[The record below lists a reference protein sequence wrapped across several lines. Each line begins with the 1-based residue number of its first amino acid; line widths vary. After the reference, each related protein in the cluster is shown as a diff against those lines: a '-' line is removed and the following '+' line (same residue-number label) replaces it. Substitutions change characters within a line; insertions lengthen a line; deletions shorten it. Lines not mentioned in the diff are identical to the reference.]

1 MQDIIDVI
9 VHIRDHT
16 IHCISSPFLPFYLC
30 FSHCPFLSHIMIPT
44 RTQAFWNITH
54 LKTSLLL
61 IHYQLQRLLY
71 FSETLFR
78 LSSIL
83 VSRIACWFSLLPIF
97 PSLPIDFC
105 QIFSSTISLKPLSS
119 KSPMMSAFTIPM
131 AFNRSS
137 SKSIS

>member
-1 MQDIIDVI
+1 MQDTTDVI
-9 VHIRDHT
+9 LHIRDHT
-16 IHCISSPFLPFYLC
+16 IRCIPSPLLPFYLC

-44 RTQAFWNITH
+44 RTQAFLSITH

-97 PSLPIDFC
+97 HPSQLTSVRFSALPFHWNLFHQSHQWC
-105 QIFSSTISLKPLSS
+105 PRLQFQWHSVGLHL
-119 KSPMMSAFTIPM
+119 
-131 AFNRSS
+131 N
-137 SKSIS
+137 